1 MINSLEISN
10 LFSLEKTIAKN
21 HISSLK
27 YGYEIISEIS
37 EIVSALIAETDK
49 SEYNVYPNNVLISK
63 GARVDSSAKI
73 IGPCIIGKS
82 EIRHCAYIRQNV
94 IIGDGCVIGNSCEI
108 KDSLIF
114 DGAQIPHFNY
124 VGNSVIGYKA
134 HLGAGVILSNLK
146 SDKSNIKIGKIDTGL
161 RKFGSLVGDFCEIGS
176 SCVLNPG
183 SVIGK
188 NSIIYPLSSI
198 RGIIKENTIYKSINS
213 IVERI

>member
-1 MINSLEISN
+1 M
-10 LFSLEKTIAKN
+10 
-21 HISSLK
+21 
-27 YGYEIISEIS
+27 
-37 EIVSALIAETDK
+37 
-49 SEYNVYPNNVLISK
+49 
-63 GARVDSSAKI
+63 
-73 IGPCIIGKS
+73 
-82 EIRHCAYIRQNV
+82 
-94 IIGDGCVIGNSCEI
+94 
-108 KDSLIF
+108 IF